1 MMPSIPD
8 SQLVQSIL
16 GILQAQFSSASRL
29 YDLSIAGVQEASAPN
44 TKASSAIGGSV
55 GGFLPGQTFMVEAY
69 TGLEALHCT
78 SQWSILVLST
88 DAHFNLSKLLG
99 KVCQLH
105 TTLSDGSRV
114 TTSGLIRQVALIGS
128 EGGLAR
134 YRLSVVDWTWML
146 GQSVASR
153 VWQDTG
159 VLEIAESI
167 FARYAPQAAWAVSDD
182 VGPFLQDMH
191 NQGNLS
197 YCVQYR
203 ETDLAFCS
211 RLLASQ
217 GLSWR
222 MEEHAESAAKH
233 RMVIFAD
240 STQSGGQTSAFADN
254 TSNASALGASGNAPA
269 GRGIRFHRGAANEVQ
284 DSMQALA
291 ALRSLPSAIVTLL
304 STDYKSKSAVA
315 ASAPTNLPF
324 GGKEAPQLESYL
336 PQAPYAAGNRQATQR
351 LAELRQQ
358 ALEARHLRYGARTS
372 VRSLRTG
379 QRIHITHSPVAAL
392 SSADHPGLN
401 VLATSHFGINNLPKQ
416 AKDSIAQLLG
426 QAPKLLAGLLAELQA
441 QASGA
446 GGLGTESGFAAHLG
460 AQSADS
466 PSIHYSSS
474 YGIDSSLSSASTSS
488 TPLPL
493 DHSAALLQAQ
503 AIGYANVCELLEAQL
518 PWRPLLPRDA
528 AGSTLQATPS
538 APGAQTALVVG
549 PNGTDS
555 DTSAGDVYTDKLGR
569 IRIRLLWQGS
579 LADADGSTSG
589 SATCW
594 VRVAQRSAGA
604 GMGLQFIPRVG
615 QEVLVQFLGGDIN
628 RPIALG
634 ALYNGQ
640 GEGGLRPSPA
650 GADSKDSQG
659 SDQDSNPFASSSDT
673 RAAAQANLM
682 AAGTGGK
689 SPAWFGSAHGKHG
702 QSEAGVSAGGQAN
715 SAAQWGI
722 RTKEWG
728 NTDLSAG
735 YNQLVFDDND
745 GAVGGNQQRIH
756 LKTTQ
761 SATELSLGH
770 LVHAA
775 DNHRGSLRGQG
786 FELRTDAYGAL
797 RAGHGLHLST
807 YSIQHSATTR
817 DPAGDNSGAL
827 ALLKQAKVL
836 SETFSKAAGTHST
849 VKLASHVG
857 SIDSNQSAL
866 DDKASPMA
874 ALYKMAATQVGHK
887 DLDTAQGDAP
897 KKQIAP
903 KPETLPHSGDAI
915 LSLAGQGGLA
925 AVAGQSLQLSN
936 SETTS
941 LMSGQDSQSITGG
954 SLRVHTGQAIGILA
968 GAVDKGEQ
976 GKGLTLIAS
985 KDPVRYEAQSNEIKI
1000 QAKQL
1005 INIQSANAHIDWAA
1019 AKKISLSTSGGANI
1033 TIEGGNITVQCPGK
1047 LTVHAS
1053 SKKFD
1058 GPAQMS
1064 YPLPVMPSS
1073 VPIPIKFA
1081 LKLQDMSGAHGVA
1094 PKGEPWKIVVS
1105 DVKAGSGPV
1114 PPEIFNADEWRETLF
1129 SGSVGA
1135 EGDIKLSDDE
1145 QKELFQRVRMQ
1156 PGAIWL
1162 VSGLTAM
1169 PLKPAQWSQKKGDV
1183 VPEKILD
1190 SLNFASDGRSL
1201 AEDKRDWLA
1210 ELAKEDGEVQGLNSL
1225 KNKTEA

>member
-1 MMPSIPD
+1 MCDRCSVQPS
-8 SQLVQSIL
+8 STL
-16 GILQAQFSSASRL
+16 
-29 YDLSIAGVQEASAPN
+29 AP
-44 TKASSAIGGSV
+44 
-55 GGFLPGQTFMVEAY
+55 
-69 TGLEALHCT
+69 H
-78 SQWSILVLST
+78 
-88 DAHFNLSKLLG
+88 
-99 KVCQLH
+99 
-105 TTLSDGSRV
+105 
-114 TTSGLIRQVALIGS
+114 
-128 EGGLAR
+128 
-134 YRLSVVDWTWML
+134 VDT
-146 GQSVASR
+146 V
-153 VWQDTG
+153 
-159 VLEIAESI
+159 
-167 FARYAPQAAWAVSDD
+167 
-182 VGPFLQDMH
+182 
-191 NQGNLS
+191 
-197 YCVQYR
+197 
-203 ETDLAFCS
+203 
-211 RLLASQ
+211 
-217 GLSWR
+217 
-222 MEEHAESAAKH
+222 
-233 RMVIFAD
+233 
-240 STQSGGQTSAFADN
+240 QTSSDKPAIPGRLFHLFEHN
-254 TSNASALGASGNAPA
+254 LLRSALGTSLLGIKSVCSPSIYCSSSYEFHSVLCISVCCAKVFNQRRLRRALQDKCPVKRNAA
-269 GRGIRFHRGAANEVQ
+269 QQRG
-284 DSMQALA
+284 M
-291 ALRSLPSAIVTLL
+291 
-304 STDYKSKSAVA
+304 
-315 ASAPTNLPF
+315 
-324 GGKEAPQLESYL
+324 
-336 PQAPYAAGNRQATQR
+336 
-351 LAELRQQ
+351 
-358 ALEARHLRYGARTS
+358 S

-379 QRIHITHSPVAAL
+379 QRIHITQSPVSAL
-392 SSADHPGLN
+392 STPDHPGLN
-401 VLATSHFGINNLPKQ
+401 VLATSHYGINNLPKQ

-426 QAPKLLAGLLAELQA
+426 QAPRLLAGLLGELQA
-441 QASGA
+441 SSGGS
-446 GGLGTESGFAAHLG
+446 GGLNGLNANLG

-466 PSIHYSSS
+466 PSVYCSSS
-474 YGIDSSLSSASTSS
+474 YGIDSKLSSASTSS

-493 DHSAALLQAQ
+493 DHSAALVQAQ

-518 PWRPLLPRDA
+518 PWRPLLSSDA
-528 AGSTLQATPS
+528 AASTLQPTPS

-549 PNGTDS
+549 PSGAES

-1019 AKKISLSTSGGANI
+1019 AKKISLSTAGGANI
-1033 TIEGGNITVQCPGK
+1033 TIEGGNITIQCPGK

-1058 GPAQMS
+1058 GPTRQS
-1064 YPLPVMPSS
+1064 YPMPSLPQGKFKLNKD
-1073 VPIPIKFA
+1073 VP
-1081 LKLQDMSGAHGVA
+1081 
-1094 PKGEPWKIVVS
+1094 
-1105 DVKAGSGPV
+1105 
-1114 PPEIFNADEWRETLF
+1114 F
-1129 SGSVGA
+1129 S
-1135 EGDIKLSDDE
+1135 L
-1145 QKELFQRVRMQ
+1145 
-1156 PGAIWL
+1156 
-1162 VSGLTAM
+1162 
-1169 PLKPAQWSQKKGDV
+1169 
-1183 VPEKILD
+1183 
-1190 SLNFASDGRSL
+1190 
-1201 AEDKRDWLA
+1201 
-1210 ELAKEDGEVQGLNSL
+1210 
-1225 KNKTEA
+1225 